1 MTSTKKEAALADAR
15 LDAFGDGIN
24 YEGFARHFSQRYPS
38 YPVNADVVRGAHWEI
53 RLTYPDI
60 SSEELLKKLG
70 SAMIDECRANRSPKR
85 GSVNEIGT
93 SRFNVYEE
101 RAQEGSLPDIIDASL
116 QPDDALA
123 YQQETQANLE
133 LFDAHSEELIIMRKL
148 LNGEVQGATLAQL
161 SKGMKKRLVT
171 CREMYEKE
179 LDTFSKLKELS

>member
-1 MTSTKKEAALADAR
+1 MATLKKT
-15 LDAFGDGIN
+15 
-24 YEGFARHFSQRYPS
+24 
-38 YPVNADVVRGAHWEI
+38 V
-53 RLTYPDI
+53 

-101 RAQEGSLPDIIDASL
+101 KQLDGALPDIIDASL

-123 YQQETQANLE
+123 YKQETLANLE
-133 LFDAHSEELIIMRKL
+133 LFEQHCDELEIMRKL
-148 LNGEVQGATLAQL
+148 LAGEVRGSTLAQL

-179 LDTFSKLKELS
+179 LNTFGRLKNSRNASLKG